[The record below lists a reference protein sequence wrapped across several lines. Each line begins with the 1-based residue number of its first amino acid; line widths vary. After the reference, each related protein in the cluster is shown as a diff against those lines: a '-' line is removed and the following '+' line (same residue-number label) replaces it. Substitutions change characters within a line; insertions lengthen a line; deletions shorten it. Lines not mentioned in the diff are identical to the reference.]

1 MVSQPLNE
9 LIRSMLDEELKLG
22 QRVREID
29 DDAPLFGDGLG
40 LDSLDALQLAVGVE
54 KRFGVSISDREEG
67 QRAFQSINTL
77 AAYLREKGFAG

>member
-29 DDAPLFGDGLG
+29 DDTPLFGDGLG

-54 KRFGVSISDREEG
+54 KRFGVSISNREEG

>member
-1 MVSQPLNE
+1 
-9 LIRSMLDEELKLG
+9 
-22 QRVREID
+22 
-29 DDAPLFGDGLG
+29 LFGDGLG

-67 QRAFQSINTL
+67 RRAFQSINTL

>member
-9 LIRSMLDEELKLG
+9 LIRSMLDEELRLG

-67 QRAFQSINTL
+67 RRAFQSINTL